1 MTNKPLNQGILLV
14 NLGSPAAPTPV
25 AVSDWL
31 IEFLSDPLV
40 VELPRI
46 FWLPLL
52 KWVIAPRR
60 SAAVAKLYQSIWSDQ
75 GSPLVAI
82 SQRQAGALQQHL
94 ANRGQTVQVVS
105 AMRYGSPSIAT
116 EITNLRQRCDQVQV
130 MMQYP
135 QFANSTSLSSSRLIQ
150 QLIGDDPSVTITDCY
165 PTQPLYIDALK
176 SSIEAHWQQQG
187 RGEHLLISFHGLPER
202 SINQG
207 DPYQDHCEQTTAAL
221 VEALQLTSSDYTLSY
236 QSRFGRAR
244 WIGPSTT
251 DTTTN
256 LAKAGVK
263 HLDVVCPGF
272 SADCLE
278 TLEEISVQLKKQFL
292 ADGGNHFSYIPA
304 LNDSPVWIKAMADM
318 LMPVPLEQTID

>member
-1 MTNKPLNQGILLV
+1 MTNKSLNHGILLI
-14 NLGSPAAPTPV
+14 NLGSPAAATPA
-25 AVSDWL
+25 AVRDWL

-60 SAAVAKLYQSIWSDQ
+60 SAAVAKLYQSIWTDQ

-82 SQRQAGALQQHL
+82 SQRQADALEQHL
-94 ANRGQTVQVVS
+94 TGRGETVKVVS

-116 EITNLRQRCDQVQV
+116 EIKKLRQQCDQVQV
-130 MMQYP
+130 MLQYP
-135 QFANSTSLSSSRLIQ
+135 QFANSTSLSSSQLLQ
-150 QLIGDDPSVTITDCY
+150 QLIGNDPSVTITDCY
-165 PTQPLYIDALK
+165 PTQPHYIAALK

-202 SINQG
+202 AITRG
-207 DPYQDHCEQTTAAL
+207 DPYRNHCEQTTAAL
-221 VEALQLTSSDYTLSY
+221 VDVLGLDSTDYTLSY

-251 DTTTN
+251 DATAK
-256 LAKAGVK
+256 LAKSGIK
-263 HLDVVCPGF
+263 RLDVVCPGF

-278 TLEEISVQLKKQFL
+278 TLEEITVQLQNQFL
-292 ADGGNHFSYIPA
+292 ADGGDHFSYIAA
-304 LNDSPVWIKAMADM
+304 LNDSPIWIEAMADM